1 MSKCIIFLLYVC
13 MQSRII
19 YKTLTVVYRDLYVYA
34 ILACQVLAGGVGVAE
49 LKRIMI
55 SIPNSLLQEVDGI
68 VAMDK
73 LSRSQFIREA
83 MRLYIEDRKRKAV
96 RDMMKKGYQEM
107 AVINLSLAEE
117 GVVADDEVFA
127 VMPTLLAE
135 RE

>member
-1 MSKCIIFLLYVC
+1 M
-13 MQSRII
+13 
-19 YKTLTVVYRDLYVYA
+19 
-34 ILACQVLAGGVGVAE
+34 AE

-68 VAMDK
+68 IAMEK
-73 LSRSQFIREA
+73 LSRSQFVREA

-96 RDMMKKGYQEM
+96 RDMMRKGYQEM

-117 GVVADDEVFA
+117 GLLADADLFE
-127 VMPTLLAE
+127 MPTLLAE